1 MMKKMFVFIGKVLSE
16 FSFFVPD
23 IILVA
28 LITMFFKGSSTL
40 ELIFVAIAYLGTL
53 YGERMYYRMYV
64 IKTNINELLLKHGKA
79 IEDSINSKGLV
90 TFDQLSDCLIAL
102 DDIYSE
108 EIDSIKKDI
117 KGENAVEMD
126 SKKK

>member
-1 MMKKMFVFIGKVLSE
+1 MFVFIGKVLSE

-28 LITMFFKGSSTL
+28 LIAMFFNGSSYS
-40 ELIFVAIAYLGTL
+40 ELVFVTIAYLGTL
-53 YGERMYYRMYV
+53 YGERMYYRLYV

-90 TFDQLSDCLIAL
+90 TFNQLEDCLLAL

-108 EIDSIKKDI
+108 EIDSIKQELQ
-117 KGENAVEMD
+117 GENAVEMD
-126 SKKK
+126 SKKE